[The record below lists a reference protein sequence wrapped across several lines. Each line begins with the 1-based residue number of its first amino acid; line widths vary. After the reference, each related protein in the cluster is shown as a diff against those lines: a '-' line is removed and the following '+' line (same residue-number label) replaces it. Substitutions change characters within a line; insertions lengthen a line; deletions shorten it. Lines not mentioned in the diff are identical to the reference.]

1 VLLRRLLWFDC
12 TAAAVVGTAQLALL
26 GLLAPL
32 LGVPRG
38 FVTFT
43 ALMNLAYG
51 AFSFSLAR
59 TPSPALRWVKV
70 LVVANFAWAG
80 VCLVSAAYF
89 ARPGSW
95 WGAIYVMTEGAF
107 VAALAA
113 REARAARAAGQPRG
127 LPGRYSDTGRSS

>member
-1 VLLRRLLWFDC
+1 VSLRRLLWLDC
-12 TAAAVVGTAQLALL
+12 TAAAVVGTAQVALV

-59 TPSPALRWVKV
+59 KTPPPLQRVRV
-70 LVVANFAWAG
+70 LVIANFAWAG
-80 VCLVSAAYF
+80 VCLATAVYF

-95 WGAIYVMTEGAF
+95 LGAIYVMVEGVF

-113 REARAARAAGQPRG
+113 SEARALSAAR
-127 LPGRYSDTGRSS
+127 